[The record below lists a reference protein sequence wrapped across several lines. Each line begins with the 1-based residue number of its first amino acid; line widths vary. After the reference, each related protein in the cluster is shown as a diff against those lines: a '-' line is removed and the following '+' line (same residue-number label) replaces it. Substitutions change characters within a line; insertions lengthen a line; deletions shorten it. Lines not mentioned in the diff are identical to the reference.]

1 MDWLKYL
8 LIPLMLSALITP
20 ILKWIA
26 VKLEIYAQEN
36 ERTVHSGKI
45 ARIGGV
51 AIYVSFIVC
60 MASFMETDVTINGI
74 LIGGTIMF
82 LGGLIDDMVDLKPSY
97 KLAIECVAAIVLM
110 VVGKVSLDVI
120 RLPFGITIDMGII
133 SFIVTFVWIIGITNA
148 VNLMD
153 GLDGLSGGICA
164 IILVVIACMSVV
176 EARLDI
182 ETMSLLLA
190 GSILGFLLY
199 NLHPASIFMGDCG
212 ALFLG
217 FIIAA
222 ISLLGFKSSTIMT
235 LALPILL
242 LAVPIVDT
250 LGAIVRRKLSGHK
263 FNEAD
268 KKHLHHLLM
277 RRFGHRN
284 TVLILYV
291 VTALFGFTAY
301 LYLINK
307 ATGFFVLF
315 MIAIIVELF
324 IEWSEMISK
333 QFHPLLSILRG
344 IQKKCGKLYDI
355 LTKRKRKSI
364 KEEMDKR
371 TL

>member
-8 LIPLMLSALITP
+8 LIPLTMSALITP
-20 ILKWIA
+20 ILKVIA
-26 VKLEIYAQEN
+26 VKLEIYAQMN

-45 ARIGGV
+45 VRIGGV

-60 MASFMETDVTINGI
+60 MACFMKTDATINGI

-82 LGGLIDDMVDLKPSY
+82 LGGLIDDMVDLKPKY
-97 KLAIECVAAIVLM
+97 KLAIECLAAIVLM

-148 VNLMD
+148 VNLID

-190 GSILGFLLY
+190 GSILGFLFY

-217 FIIAA
+217 FIISA

-250 LGAIVRRKLSGHK
+250 LGAILRRKLSGHK

-277 RRFGHRN
+277 QRFGHRN
-284 TVLILYV
+284 TVLILYI

-301 LYLINK
+301 LYLVNK
-307 ATGFFVLF
+307 GTGFLVLF
-315 MIAIIVELF
+315 IIAIVVELF
-324 IEWSEMISK
+324 IETSGMISK
-333 QFHPLLSILRG
+333 QFHPILSIIKGIKKRCLQLYHTIYKKKSQKEIQND
-344 IQKKCGKLYDI
+344 IQK
-355 LTKRKRKSI
+355 
-364 KEEMDKR
+364 
-371 TL
+371 

>member
-1 MDWLKYL
+1 MDWLIYL
-8 LIPLMLSALITP
+8 LVPLTLSALITP
-20 ILKWIA
+20 ILKVIA
-26 VKLEIYAQEN
+26 YRLEIFAQVN

-45 ARIGGV
+45 VRIGGV
-51 AIYVSFIVC
+51 AIYVSFIIC
-60 MASFMETDVTINGI
+60 MAIFMKTDVTINGI

-82 LGGLIDDMVDLKPSY
+82 LGGLVDDMIDLKPSY
-97 KLAIECVAAIVLM
+97 KLMIECVAAIVLM

-148 VNLMD
+148 VNLID

-164 IILVVIACMSVV
+164 IILVIIACMSVV

-190 GSILGFLLY
+190 GATLGFLFY

-217 FIIAA
+217 FIISA

-250 LGAIVRRKLSGHK
+250 LGAILRRKLSGHK
-263 FNEAD
+263 FSEAD

-277 RRFGHRN
+277 QRFGHRN
-284 TVLILYV
+284 TVLILYI

-307 ATGFFVLF
+307 TTGMMVLF
-315 MIAIIVELF
+315 AIAIVVELF
-324 IEWSEMISK
+324 IEVSGMISK
-333 QFHPLLSILRG
+333 SYHPMLSILKAIKHRG
-344 IQKKCGKLYDI
+344 MRIQALLLQKKQ
-355 LTKRKRKSI
+355 
-364 KEEMDKR
+364 KEEPKNEE
-371 TL
+371 LPG